1 MSNANMHVF
10 TTKEII
16 DKSLLI
22 TNVVHD
28 HEGDWQF
35 FSKDEEPSEENGRIV
50 SLGEILEM
58 DSTIDEILWLPKGME
73 AWRNSSGDKW
83 ITAVYSP

>member
-1 MSNANMHVF
+1 MSIPDILVF

-16 DKSLLI
+16 EKNLPI

-35 FSKDEEPSEENGRIV
+35 FSKDEESIEENGRIV

-73 AWRNSSGDKW
+73 AWRNSPGDKW